1 MAGFFRKALGAF
13 VEVDESQDGG
23 DDSFSIEDLD
33 DEARQLLA
41 DIEAGASTPPPGGAY
56 AAQSQA
62 VVEATTQPSVPAPAP
77 APSAT
82 LATGVPFQDIYSSSG
97 VPASPYSAEM
107 LLRVAD
113 GLKALPL
120 PQARAAVDAM
130 DAADDRW
137 TVGDVLLDAERKIGA
152 LRSVEGSMDAQ
163 RRAAE
168 QQYETSVEAIDH
180 QMDSAQ
186 TQIDAQIA
194 ELQSLLA
201 EAKEIATVER
211 AKALSELEATRA
223 AASGEV
229 ARIQAEVA
237 RLQQVY
243 EFLGEPQG

>member
-1 MAGFFRKALGAF
+1 MAGFFKKALGAF
-13 VEVDESQDGG
+13 VEVDESLDE
-23 DDSFSIEDLD
+23 DSGLSVEDLD

-41 DIEAGASTPPPGGAY
+41 DIEAGARTPPPDAAY

-62 VVEATTQPSVPAPAP
+62 ATTQPASAPA
-77 APSAT
+77 SAD
-82 LATGVPFQDIYSSSG
+82 LATGVPFPEIYATTG
-97 VPASPYSAEM
+97 VPPSPYSAEM
-107 LLRVAD
+107 LLRVAE

-120 PQARAAVDAM
+120 AQARAAVDAM

-152 LRSVEGSMDAQ
+152 LRGVEGRMDAQ

-168 QQYETSVEAIDH
+168 EQYDTSVAAIDRE
-180 QMDSAQ
+180 MGAAQ
-186 TQIDAQIA
+186 TQIENQIA
-194 ELQSLLA
+194 ELQTLLA
-201 EAKEIATVER
+201 EAKELATIER

-223 AASGEV
+223 ASSGE
-229 ARIQAEVA
+229 ATRLQAEVA